1 MLLELLYDSQ
11 KINGI
16 TFFIRGTNIDWE
28 CNECKKIIPKKTKA
42 WHHDM
47 GIAKCDGI
55 LCSEECATIWS
66 RDYVPSRY

>member
-1 MLLELLYDSQ
+1 MSIDLQAYEDAKQSIKVLECD
-11 KINGI
+11 
-16 TFFIRGTNIDWE
+16 
-28 CNECKKIIPKKTKA
+28 ECKKIIPKKTKA

-47 GIAKCDGI
+47 GIAKCDGV